1 MLNKLNGT
9 YWAEIKNNRLIRFY
23 FTRHLGWCISILSCA
38 LTLVNIAHAEEVSIF
53 ERYGIPEHLPKFGIS
68 TLSQGDHIVE
78 HVRKVTSINDESS
91 SSSFYLVQTTD
102 LKGNI
107 DLRIKYFPDQI
118 SQLDGEPSLAE
129 DGGAIDSIE
138 YLTKTEYRLR
148 TYAESYDRSS
158 VTVEE
163 LDERRAIVRFN
174 YSKYQLPQDVAYFR
188 FMRVE
193 IHVEDRK
200 PVKMVLTNSQ
210 PFTYGTYRIKD
221 YRQETVLSELDNG
234 SLYVKNK
241 TIVAN
246 GETRKKEK
254 LTLSVVMTPVAFY
267 DDVDGAEVLDSQ
279 KLEEAS
285 DPRIREEKVEV
296 DSFFPLMGDLVR
308 RQGIDIPLPYGFS
321 VAYRNQ
327 DMDIDFRSFTL
338 GLGALGLQNLDKDFD
353 PSQTFGYVNAES
365 LTVRGDVYILPF
377 WNVYGLAGKIK
388 VRANIDAKYTSES
401 VNEIKDKLNGIGP
414 GLGDA
419 LCDALTGQGLP
430 LCRPGRLNIPLS
442 LDYDLLGVG
451 TTLAV
456 GYKEF
461 FATLNMTVSQTRLEG
476 SSSWGDTLFVAQP
489 MVGYQFVDY
498 RAQILVGA
506 EYQGIDSTLSGSLG
520 YVDALQGEF
529 SYDVDVSL
537 NQWAYLIGVNK
548 QLGKHFNITALYNKG
563 ETRDAYTLSFGYRW

>member
-1 MLNKLNGT
+1 M
-9 YWAEIKNNRLIRFY
+9 
-23 FTRHLGWCISILSCA
+23 ILS
-38 LTLVNIAHAEEVSIF
+38 NIANAKEASIF
-53 ERYGIPEHLPKFGIS
+53 EQYGIPEHLPKYGIS

-78 HVRKVTSINDESS
+78 HVRKVTSINEEAS

-107 DLRIKYFPDQI
+107 DLRIKYFQDQI
-118 SQLDGEPSLAE
+118 SQIDGEPSLSE

-148 TYAESYDRSS
+148 AYSDSYDRSS

-193 IHVEDRK
+193 ISVEDRK
-200 PVKMVLTNSQ
+200 PVKMVITNSQ
-210 PFTYGTYRIKD
+210 PFTYGTYRIED
-221 YRQETVLSELDNG
+221 YRQEILISERYNG
-234 SLYVKNK
+234 QFYVKSK

-246 GETRKKEK
+246 GVTRKKEK
-254 LTLSVVMTPVAFY
+254 LTLSLLMTPVAFY
-267 DDVDGAEVLDSQ
+267 DDVDGVEVLDSE

-296 DSFFPLMGDLVR
+296 SSFFPLMGDLVR

-327 DMDIDFRSFTL
+327 DMDLGFQSFDL
-338 GLGALGLQNLDKDFD
+338 GLGALGLQNLDKDFE
-353 PSQTFGYVNAES
+353 PTETFAKVNAES
-365 LTVRGDVYILPF
+365 FSIRGDVYILPF
-377 WNVYGLAGKIK
+377 WNVYALAGKIK
-388 VRANIDAKYTSES
+388 VKATIDAQYTSES
-401 VNEIKDKLNGIGP
+401 LNEVKDSLNGIDP

-419 LCDALTGQGLP
+419 LCSALSNEGLP
-430 LCRPGRLNIPLS
+430 LCSPGRLKLPLS

-461 FATLNMTVSQTRLEG
+461 FATLNMTASQTRLEG

-489 MVGYQFVDY
+489 MVGYQLVDY
-498 RAQILVGA
+498 RAQLLIGA
-506 EYQGIDSTLSGSLG
+506 EYQGLDSTLSGNLG

-529 SYDVDVSL
+529 TYDVDVSL
-537 NQWAYLIGVNK
+537 NQWAYLIGFNK
-548 QLGKHFNITALYNKG
+548 QIGKHYNITALYNKG
-563 ETRDAYTLSFGYRW
+563 ETREAYTVSLGYRW

>member
-1 MLNKLNGT
+1 L
-9 YWAEIKNNRLIRFY
+9 
-23 FTRHLGWCISILSCA
+23 ILS
-38 LTLVNIAHAEEVSIF
+38 NIANAKEASIF
-53 ERYGIPEHLPKFGIS
+53 EQYGIPEHLPKYGIS

-78 HVRKVTSINDESS
+78 HVRKVTSINEEAS

-107 DLRIKYFPDQI
+107 DLRIKYFQDQI
-118 SQLDGEPSLAE
+118 SQIDGEPSLSE

-148 TYAESYDRSS
+148 AYSDSYDRSS

-193 IHVEDRK
+193 ISVEDRK
-200 PVKMVLTNSQ
+200 PVKMVITNSQ
-210 PFTYGTYRIKD
+210 PFTYGTYRIED
-221 YRQETVLSELDNG
+221 YRQEILISERYNG
-234 SLYVKNK
+234 QFYVKSK

-246 GETRKKEK
+246 GVTRKKEK
-254 LTLSVVMTPVAFY
+254 LTLSLLMTPVAFY
-267 DDVDGAEVLDSQ
+267 DDVDGVEVLDSE

-296 DSFFPLMGDLVR
+296 SSFFPLMGDLVR

-327 DMDIDFRSFTL
+327 DMDLGFQSFNL
-338 GLGALGLQNLDKDFD
+338 GLGALGLQNLDKDFE
-353 PSQTFGYVNAES
+353 PTETFAKVNAES
-365 LTVRGDVYILPF
+365 FSIRGDVYILPF
-377 WNVYGLAGKIK
+377 WNVYALAGKIK
-388 VRANIDAKYTSES
+388 VKATIDAQYTSES
-401 VNEIKDKLNGIGP
+401 LNEVKDSLNGIDP

-419 LCDALTGQGLP
+419 LCSALSNEGLP
-430 LCRPGRLNIPLS
+430 LCSPGRLKLPLS

-461 FATLNMTVSQTRLEG
+461 FATLNMTASQTRLEG

-489 MVGYQFVDY
+489 MVGYQLVDY
-498 RAQILVGA
+498 RAQLLIGA
-506 EYQGIDSTLSGSLG
+506 EYQGLDSTLAGNLG

-529 SYDVDVSL
+529 TYDVDVSL
-537 NQWAYLIGVNK
+537 NQWAYLIGFNK
-548 QLGKHFNITALYNKG
+548 QIGKHYNITALYNKG
-563 ETRDAYTLSFGYRW
+563 ETREAYTVSLGYRW

>member
-1 MLNKLNGT
+1 M
-9 YWAEIKNNRLIRFY
+9 
-23 FTRHLGWCISILSCA
+23 ILS
-38 LTLVNIAHAEEVSIF
+38 NIANAKEASIF
-53 ERYGIPEHLPKFGIS
+53 EQYGIPEHLPKYGIS

-78 HVRKVTSINDESS
+78 HVRKVTSINEEAS

-107 DLRIKYFPDQI
+107 DLRIKYFQDQI
-118 SQLDGEPSLAE
+118 SQIDGEPSLSE

-148 TYAESYDRSS
+148 AYSDSYDRSS

-193 IHVEDRK
+193 ISVEDRK
-200 PVKMVLTNSQ
+200 PVKMVITNSQ
-210 PFTYGTYRIKD
+210 PFTYGTYRIED
-221 YRQETVLSELDNG
+221 YRQEILISERYNG
-234 SLYVKNK
+234 KFYVKSK

-246 GETRKKEK
+246 GVTRKKEK
-254 LTLSVVMTPVAFY
+254 LTLSLLMTPVAFY
-267 DDVDGAEVLDSQ
+267 DDVDGVEVLDSE

-296 DSFFPLMGDLVR
+296 SSFFPLMGDLVR

-327 DMDIDFRSFTL
+327 DMDLGFQSFNL
-338 GLGALGLQNLDKDFD
+338 GLGALGLQNLDKDFE
-353 PSQTFGYVNAES
+353 PTETFAKVNAES
-365 LTVRGDVYILPF
+365 FSIRGDVYILPF
-377 WNVYGLAGKIK
+377 WNVYALAGKIK
-388 VRANIDAKYTSES
+388 VKATIDAQYTSES
-401 VNEIKDKLNGIGP
+401 LNEVKDSLNGIDP

-419 LCDALTGQGLP
+419 LCSALSNEGLP
-430 LCRPGRLNIPLS
+430 LCSPGRLKLPLS

-461 FATLNMTVSQTRLEG
+461 FATLNMTASQTRLEG

-489 MVGYQFVDY
+489 MVGYQLVDY
-498 RAQILVGA
+498 RAQLLIGA
-506 EYQGIDSTLSGSLG
+506 EYQGLDSTLAGNLG

-529 SYDVDVSL
+529 TYDVDVSL
-537 NQWAYLIGVNK
+537 NQWAYLIGFNK
-548 QLGKHFNITALYNKG
+548 QIGKHYNITALYNKG
-563 ETRDAYTLSFGYRW
+563 ETREAYTVSLGYRW

>member
-1 MLNKLNGT
+1 MDRDESKSSKFFFILF
-9 YWAEIKNNRLIRFY
+9 RRS
-23 FTRHLGWCISILSCA
+23 WCVSLFSFILILS
-38 LTLVNIAHAEEVSIF
+38 NIANAKEASIF
-53 ERYGIPEHLPKFGIS
+53 EQYGIPEHLPKYGIS

-78 HVRKVTSINDESS
+78 HVRKVTSINEEAS

-107 DLRIKYFPDQI
+107 DLRIKYFQDQI
-118 SQLDGEPSLAE
+118 SQIDGEPSLSE

-148 TYAESYDRSS
+148 AYSDSYDRSS

-193 IHVEDRK
+193 ISVEDRK
-200 PVKMVLTNSQ
+200 PVKMVITNSQ
-210 PFTYGTYRIKD
+210 PFTYGTYRIED
-221 YRQETVLSELDNG
+221 YRQEILISERYNG
-234 SLYVKNK
+234 QFYVKSK

-246 GETRKKEK
+246 GVTRKKEK
-254 LTLSVVMTPVAFY
+254 LTLSLLMTPVAFY
-267 DDVDGAEVLDSQ
+267 DDVDGVEVLDSE

-296 DSFFPLMGDLVR
+296 SSFFPLMGDLVR

-327 DMDIDFRSFTL
+327 DMDLGFQSFNL
-338 GLGALGLQNLDKDFD
+338 GLGALGLQNLDKDFE
-353 PSQTFGYVNAES
+353 PTETFAKVNAES
-365 LTVRGDVYILPF
+365 FSIRGDVYILPF
-377 WNVYGLAGKIK
+377 WNVYALAGKIK
-388 VRANIDAKYTSES
+388 VKATIDAQYTSES
-401 VNEIKDKLNGIGP
+401 LNEVKDSLNGIDP

-419 LCDALTGQGLP
+419 LCSALSNEGLP
-430 LCRPGRLNIPLS
+430 LCSPGRLKLPLS

-461 FATLNMTVSQTRLEG
+461 FATLNMTASQTRLEG

-489 MVGYQFVDY
+489 MVGYQLVDY
-498 RAQILVGA
+498 RAQLLIGA
-506 EYQGIDSTLSGSLG
+506 EYQGLDSTLSGNLG

-529 SYDVDVSL
+529 TYDVDVSL
-537 NQWAYLIGVNK
+537 NQWAYLIGFNK
-548 QLGKHFNITALYNKG
+548 QIGKHYNITALYNKG
-563 ETRDAYTLSFGYRW
+563 ETREAYTVSLGYRW

>member
-1 MLNKLNGT
+1 L
-9 YWAEIKNNRLIRFY
+9 
-23 FTRHLGWCISILSCA
+23 ILS
-38 LTLVNIAHAEEVSIF
+38 NIANAKEASIF
-53 ERYGIPEHLPKFGIS
+53 EQYGIPEHLPKYGIS

-78 HVRKVTSINDESS
+78 HVRKVTSINEEAS

-107 DLRIKYFPDQI
+107 DLRIKYFQDQI
-118 SQLDGEPSLAE
+118 SQIDGEPSLSE

-148 TYAESYDRSS
+148 AYSDSYDRSS

-193 IHVEDRK
+193 ISVEDRK
-200 PVKMVLTNSQ
+200 PVKMLITNSQ
-210 PFTYGTYRIKD
+210 PFTYGTYRIED
-221 YRQETVLSELDNG
+221 YRQEILISERYNG
-234 SLYVKNK
+234 QFYVKSK

-246 GETRKKEK
+246 GVTRKKEK
-254 LTLSVVMTPVAFY
+254 LTLSLLMTPVAFY
-267 DDVDGAEVLDSQ
+267 DDVDGVEVLDSE

-296 DSFFPLMGDLVR
+296 SSFFPLMGDLVR

-327 DMDIDFRSFTL
+327 DMDLGFQSFNL
-338 GLGALGLQNLDKDFD
+338 GLGALGLQNLDKDFE
-353 PSQTFGYVNAES
+353 PTETFAKVNAES
-365 LTVRGDVYILPF
+365 FSIRGDVYILPF
-377 WNVYGLAGKIK
+377 WNVYALAGKIK
-388 VRANIDAKYTSES
+388 VKATIDAQYTSES
-401 VNEIKDKLNGIGP
+401 LNEVKDSLNGIDP

-419 LCDALTGQGLP
+419 LCSALSNEGLP
-430 LCRPGRLNIPLS
+430 LCSPGRLKLPLS

-461 FATLNMTVSQTRLEG
+461 FATLNMTASQTRLEG

-489 MVGYQFVDY
+489 MVGYQLVDY
-498 RAQILVGA
+498 RAQLLIGA
-506 EYQGIDSTLSGSLG
+506 EYQGLDSTLAGNLG

-529 SYDVDVSL
+529 TYDVDVSL
-537 NQWAYLIGVNK
+537 NQWAYLIGFNK
-548 QLGKHFNITALYNKG
+548 QIGKHYNITALYNKG
-563 ETRDAYTLSFGYRW
+563 ETREAYTVSLGYRW

>member
-1 MLNKLNGT
+1 M
-9 YWAEIKNNRLIRFY
+9 
-23 FTRHLGWCISILSCA
+23 ILS
-38 LTLVNIAHAEEVSIF
+38 NIANAKEASIF
-53 ERYGIPEHLPKFGIS
+53 EQYGIPEHLPKYGIS

-78 HVRKVTSINDESS
+78 HVRKVTSINEEAS

-107 DLRIKYFPDQI
+107 DLRIKYFQDQI
-118 SQLDGEPSLAE
+118 SQIDGEPSLSE

-148 TYAESYDRSS
+148 AYSDSYDRSS

-193 IHVEDRK
+193 ISVEDRK
-200 PVKMVLTNSQ
+200 PVKMVITNSQ
-210 PFTYGTYRIKD
+210 PFTYGTYRIED
-221 YRQETVLSELDNG
+221 YRQEILISERYNG
-234 SLYVKNK
+234 QFYVKSK

-246 GETRKKEK
+246 GVTRKKEK
-254 LTLSVVMTPVAFY
+254 LTLSLLMTPVAFY
-267 DDVDGAEVLDSQ
+267 DDVDGVEVLDSE

-296 DSFFPLMGDLVR
+296 SSFFPLMGDLVR

-327 DMDIDFRSFTL
+327 DMDLGFQSFNL
-338 GLGALGLQNLDKDFD
+338 GLGALGLQNLDKDFE
-353 PSQTFGYVNAES
+353 PTETFAKVNAES
-365 LTVRGDVYILPF
+365 FSIRGDVYILPF
-377 WNVYGLAGKIK
+377 WNVYALAGKIK
-388 VRANIDAKYTSES
+388 VKATIDAQYTSES
-401 VNEIKDKLNGIGP
+401 LNEVKDSLNGIDP

-419 LCDALTGQGLP
+419 LCSALSNEGLP
-430 LCRPGRLNIPLS
+430 LCSPGRLKLPLS

-461 FATLNMTVSQTRLEG
+461 FATLNMTASQTRLEG

-489 MVGYQFVDY
+489 MVGYQLVDY
-498 RAQILVGA
+498 RAQLLIGA
-506 EYQGIDSTLSGSLG
+506 EYQGLDSTLSGNLG

-529 SYDVDVSL
+529 TYDVDVSL
-537 NQWAYLIGVNK
+537 NQWAYLIGFNK
-548 QLGKHFNITALYNKG
+548 QIGKHYNITALYNKG
-563 ETRDAYTLSFGYRW
+563 ETREAYTVSLGYRW

>member
-1 MLNKLNGT
+1 MLF
-9 YWAEIKNNRLIRFY
+9 RRS
-23 FTRHLGWCISILSCA
+23 WCVSLFSFILILS
-38 LTLVNIAHAEEVSIF
+38 NIANAKEASIF
-53 ERYGIPEHLPKFGIS
+53 EQYGIPEHLPKYGIS

-78 HVRKVTSINDESS
+78 HVRKVTSINEEAS

-107 DLRIKYFPDQI
+107 DLRIKYFQDQI
-118 SQLDGEPSLAE
+118 SQIDGEPSLSE

-148 TYAESYDRSS
+148 AYSDSYDRSS

-193 IHVEDRK
+193 ISVEDRK
-200 PVKMVLTNSQ
+200 PVKMVITNSQ
-210 PFTYGTYRIKD
+210 PFTYGTYRIED
-221 YRQETVLSELDNG
+221 YRQEILISERYNG
-234 SLYVKNK
+234 QFYVKSK

-246 GETRKKEK
+246 GVTRKKEK
-254 LTLSVVMTPVAFY
+254 LTLSLLMTPVAFY
-267 DDVDGAEVLDSQ
+267 DDVDGVEVLDSE

-296 DSFFPLMGDLVR
+296 SSFFPLMGDLVR

-327 DMDIDFRSFTL
+327 DMDLGFQSFNL
-338 GLGALGLQNLDKDFD
+338 GLGALGLQNLDKDFE
-353 PSQTFGYVNAES
+353 PTETFAKVNAES
-365 LTVRGDVYILPF
+365 FSIRGDVYILPF
-377 WNVYGLAGKIK
+377 WNVYALAGKIK
-388 VRANIDAKYTSES
+388 VKATIDAQYTSES
-401 VNEIKDKLNGIGP
+401 LNEVKDSLNGIDP

-419 LCDALTGQGLP
+419 LCSALSNEGLP
-430 LCRPGRLNIPLS
+430 LCSPGRLKLPLS

-461 FATLNMTVSQTRLEG
+461 FATLNMTASQTRLEG

-489 MVGYQFVDY
+489 MVGYQLVDY
-498 RAQILVGA
+498 RAQLLIGA
-506 EYQGIDSTLSGSLG
+506 EYQGLDSTLSGNLG

-529 SYDVDVSL
+529 TYDVDVSL
-537 NQWAYLIGVNK
+537 NQWAYLIGFNK
-548 QLGKHFNITALYNKG
+548 QIGKHYNITALYNKG
-563 ETRDAYTLSFGYRW
+563 ETREAYTVSLGYRW

>member
-1 MLNKLNGT
+1 L
-9 YWAEIKNNRLIRFY
+9 
-23 FTRHLGWCISILSCA
+23 ILS
-38 LTLVNIAHAEEVSIF
+38 NIANAKEASIF
-53 ERYGIPEHLPKFGIS
+53 EQYGIPEHLPKYGIS

-78 HVRKVTSINDESS
+78 HVRKVTSINEEAS

-107 DLRIKYFPDQI
+107 DLRIKYFQDQI
-118 SQLDGEPSLAE
+118 SQIDGEPSLSE

-148 TYAESYDRSS
+148 AYSDSYDRSS

-193 IHVEDRK
+193 ISVEDRK
-200 PVKMVLTNSQ
+200 PVKMLITNSQ
-210 PFTYGTYRIKD
+210 PFTYGTYRIED
-221 YRQETVLSELDNG
+221 YRQEILISERYN
-234 SLYVKNK
+234 SQFYVKSK

-246 GETRKKEK
+246 GVTRKKEK
-254 LTLSVVMTPVAFY
+254 LTLSLLMTPVAFY
-267 DDVDGAEVLDSQ
+267 DDVDGVEVLDSE

-296 DSFFPLMGDLVR
+296 SSFFPLMGDLVR

-327 DMDIDFRSFTL
+327 DMDLGFQSFNL
-338 GLGALGLQNLDKDFD
+338 GLGALGLQNLDKDFE
-353 PSQTFGYVNAES
+353 PTETFAKVNAES
-365 LTVRGDVYILPF
+365 FSIRGDVYILPF
-377 WNVYGLAGKIK
+377 WNVYALAGKIK
-388 VRANIDAKYTSES
+388 VKATIDAQYTSES
-401 VNEIKDKLNGIGP
+401 LNEVKDSLNGIDP

-419 LCDALTGQGLP
+419 LCSALSNEGLP
-430 LCRPGRLNIPLS
+430 LCSPGRLKLPLS

-461 FATLNMTVSQTRLEG
+461 FATLNMTASQTRLEG

-489 MVGYQFVDY
+489 MVGYQLVDY
-498 RAQILVGA
+498 RAQLLIGA
-506 EYQGIDSTLSGSLG
+506 EYQGLDSTLAGNLG

-529 SYDVDVSL
+529 TYDVDVSL
-537 NQWAYLIGVNK
+537 NQWAYLIGFNK
-548 QLGKHFNITALYNKG
+548 QIGKHYNITALYNKG
-563 ETRDAYTLSFGYRW
+563 ETREAYTVSLGYRW

>member
-1 MLNKLNGT
+1 M
-9 YWAEIKNNRLIRFY
+9 
-23 FTRHLGWCISILSCA
+23 ILS
-38 LTLVNIAHAEEVSIF
+38 NIANAKEASIF
-53 ERYGIPEHLPKFGIS
+53 EQYGIPEHLPKYGIS

-78 HVRKVTSINDESS
+78 HVRKVTSINEEAS

-107 DLRIKYFPDQI
+107 DLRIKYFQDQI
-118 SQLDGEPSLAE
+118 SQIDGEPSLSE

-148 TYAESYDRSS
+148 AYSDSYDRSS

-193 IHVEDRK
+193 ISVEDRK
-200 PVKMVLTNSQ
+200 PVKMVITNSQ
-210 PFTYGTYRIKD
+210 PFTYGTYRIED
-221 YRQETVLSELDNG
+221 YRQEILISERYNG
-234 SLYVKNK
+234 QFYVKSK

-246 GETRKKEK
+246 GVTRKKEK
-254 LTLSVVMTPVAFY
+254 LTLSLLMTPVAFY
-267 DDVDGAEVLDSQ
+267 DDVDGVEVLDSE

-296 DSFFPLMGDLVR
+296 SSFFPLMGDLVR

-327 DMDIDFRSFTL
+327 DMDLGFQSFNL
-338 GLGALGLQNLDKDFD
+338 GLGALGLQNLDKDFE
-353 PSQTFGYVNAES
+353 PTETFAKVNAES
-365 LTVRGDVYILPF
+365 FSIRGDVYILPF
-377 WNVYGLAGKIK
+377 WNVYALAGKIK
-388 VRANIDAKYTSES
+388 VKATIDAQYTSES
-401 VNEIKDKLNGIGP
+401 LNEVKDSLNGIDP

-419 LCDALTGQGLP
+419 LCSALSNEGLP
-430 LCRPGRLNIPLS
+430 LCSPGRLKLPLS

-461 FATLNMTVSQTRLEG
+461 FATLNMTASQTRLEG

-489 MVGYQFVDY
+489 MVGYQLVDY
-498 RAQILVGA
+498 RAQLLIGA
-506 EYQGIDSTLSGSLG
+506 EYQGLDSTLAGNLG

-529 SYDVDVSL
+529 TYDVDVSL
-537 NQWAYLIGVNK
+537 NQWAYLIGFNK
-548 QLGKHFNITALYNKG
+548 QIGKHYNITALYNKG
-563 ETRDAYTLSFGYRW
+563 ETREAYTVSLGYRW

>member
-1 MLNKLNGT
+1 MDRDESKSSKFFFILF
-9 YWAEIKNNRLIRFY
+9 RRS
-23 FTRHLGWCISILSCA
+23 WCVSFFSFILILS
-38 LTLVNIAHAEEVSIF
+38 NIANAKEASIF
-53 ERYGIPEHLPKFGIS
+53 ERYGIPEHLPKYGIS

-78 HVRKVTSINDESS
+78 HVRKVTSINEEAS

-107 DLRIKYFPDQI
+107 DLRIKYFQDQI
-118 SQLDGEPSLAE
+118 SQIDGEPSLSE

-148 TYAESYDRSS
+148 AYSDSYDRSS

-193 IHVEDRK
+193 ISVEDRK
-200 PVKMVLTNSQ
+200 PVKMVITNSQ
-210 PFTYGTYRIKD
+210 PFTYGTYRIED
-221 YRQETVLSELDNG
+221 YRQEILISERYNG
-234 SLYVKNK
+234 QFYVKSK

-246 GETRKKEK
+246 GVTRKKEK
-254 LTLSVVMTPVAFY
+254 LTLSLLMTPVAFY
-267 DDVDGAEVLDSQ
+267 DDVDGVEVLDSE

-296 DSFFPLMGDLVR
+296 SSFFPLMGDLVR

-327 DMDIDFRSFTL
+327 DMDLGFQSFNL
-338 GLGALGLQNLDKDFD
+338 GLGALGLQNLDKDFE
-353 PSQTFGYVNAES
+353 PTETFAKVNAES
-365 LTVRGDVYILPF
+365 FSIRGDVYILPF
-377 WNVYGLAGKIK
+377 WNVYALAGKIK
-388 VRANIDAKYTSES
+388 VKATIDAQYTSES
-401 VNEIKDKLNGIGP
+401 LNEVKDSLNGIDP

-419 LCDALTGQGLP
+419 LCSALSNEGLP
-430 LCRPGRLNIPLS
+430 LCSPGRLKLPLS

-461 FATLNMTVSQTRLEG
+461 FATLNMTASQTRLEG

-489 MVGYQFVDY
+489 MVGYQLVDY
-498 RAQILVGA
+498 RAQLLIGA
-506 EYQGIDSTLSGSLG
+506 EYQGLDSTLSGNLG

-529 SYDVDVSL
+529 TYDVDVSL
-537 NQWAYLIGVNK
+537 NQWAYLIGFNK
-548 QLGKHFNITALYNKG
+548 QIGKHYNITALYNKG
-563 ETRDAYTLSFGYRW
+563 ETREAYTVSLGYRW